1 MSLLRSCAPFL
12 FHHYRY
18 FCSYG
23 ACFHQKNA
31 RLRSQYP
38 PTPHLMIWK
47 TRSRILDL
55 SRSAKIMGIL
65 NVTPDSFSDGGQFFS
80 LDAAVSHA
88 RELIV
93 EGAEIIDVGGE
104 STRPGADPVSLKEEL
119 RRIIP
124 VIEKIRS
131 EFPSVLISVDTYK
144 ATTAENAIRAGA
156 DIINDIT
163 ALRGDPNMIDVVLE
177 SGVGVVLM
185 HMQGT
190 PKTMQVAPAYQDVVS
205 EVMEFLRNRCNWLVD
220 RGVDRERIAI
230 DPGFGFGKRLVDN
243 IKLMS
248 NLDAFRALAQPLLIG
263 VSRKSG
269 LAQLAGDPALPAAK
283 RIWPTVALTCLLR
296 EKGAHLLRVHDVKPN
311 LHALRMT
318 EAILERC

>member
-1 MSLLRSCAPFL
+1 
-12 FHHYRY
+12 
-18 FCSYG
+18 
-23 ACFHQKNA
+23 
-31 RLRSQYP
+31 
-38 PTPHLMIWK
+38 MIWK

-104 STRPGADPVSLKEEL
+104 STRPGADPVSPKEEL

-144 ATTAENAIRAGA
+144 ATTAEKAIRAGA

-163 ALRGDPNMIDVVLE
+163 ALRGDPSMIDVVLE

-190 PKTMQVAPAYQDVVS
+190 PKTMQVAPSYHDVVS
-205 EVMEFLRNRCNWLVD
+205 EVREFLEDRCNWLVD

-230 DPGFGFGKRLVDN
+230 DPGFGFGKRLADN
-243 IKLMS
+243 IKLMR
-248 NLDAFRALAQPLLIG
+248 NLEAFRALAQPLLIG

-269 LAQLAGDPALPAAK
+269 LAQMVGDAALPVAK

-311 LHALRMT
+311 LEALRMT

>member
-1 MSLLRSCAPFL
+1 
-12 FHHYRY
+12 
-18 FCSYG
+18 
-23 ACFHQKNA
+23 
-31 RLRSQYP
+31 
-38 PTPHLMIWK
+38 MIWK
-47 TRSRILDL
+47 TRNRILDF

-80 LDAAVSHA
+80 LEAAVSHA
-88 RELIV
+88 RELIT

-124 VIEKIRS
+124 VIERIRS

-144 ATTAENAIRAGA
+144 ATTAEKAIRAGA

-163 ALRGDPNMIDVVLE
+163 ALRGDPSMIDVVLE
-177 SGVGVVLM
+177 SGAGVVLM

-190 PKTMQVAPAYQDVVS
+190 PKTMQVAPSYQDVVS
-205 EVMEFLRNRCNWLVD
+205 EVMEFLRDRCNWLVD

-230 DPGFGFGKRLVDN
+230 DPGFGFGKRLADN
-243 IKLMS
+243 IKLMR

-263 VSRKSG
+263 VSRKSS
-269 LAQLAGDPALPAAK
+269 LAQLVGDAALPAAK

-311 LHALRMT
+311 LEALRMT

>member
-1 MSLLRSCAPFL
+1 
-12 FHHYRY
+12 
-18 FCSYG
+18 
-23 ACFHQKNA
+23 
-31 RLRSQYP
+31 
-38 PTPHLMIWK
+38 MIWK
-47 TRSRILDL
+47 TRNRILDF

-80 LDAAVSHA
+80 LEAAVSHA
-88 RELIV
+88 RELIT

-124 VIEKIRS
+124 VIERIRS

-144 ATTAENAIRAGA
+144 ATTAEKAIRAGA

-163 ALRGDPNMIDVVLE
+163 ALRGDPSMIDVVLE
-177 SGVGVVLM
+177 SGAGVVLM

-190 PKTMQVAPAYQDVVS
+190 PKTMQVAPSYQDVVS
-205 EVMEFLRNRCNWLVD
+205 EVMEFLRDRCNWLVD
-220 RGVDRERIAI
+220 RGVDRESIAI
-230 DPGFGFGKRLVDN
+230 DPGFGFGKRLADN
-243 IKLMS
+243 IKLMR

-263 VSRKSG
+263 VSRKSS
-269 LAQLAGDPALPAAK
+269 LAQLVGDAALPAAK

-311 LHALRMT
+311 LEALRMT

>member
-1 MSLLRSCAPFL
+1 
-12 FHHYRY
+12 
-18 FCSYG
+18 
-23 ACFHQKNA
+23 
-31 RLRSQYP
+31 
-38 PTPHLMIWK
+38 MIWK
-47 TRSRILDL
+47 TRNRILDF

-80 LDAAVSHA
+80 LEAAVSHA
-88 RELIV
+88 RELIT

-124 VIEKIRS
+124 VIERIRS

-144 ATTAENAIRAGA
+144 ATTAEKAIRAGA

-163 ALRGDPNMIDVVLE
+163 ALRGEPSMIDVVLE
-177 SGVGVVLM
+177 SGAGVVLM

-190 PKTMQVAPAYQDVVS
+190 PKTMQVAPSYQDVVS
-205 EVMEFLRNRCNWLVD
+205 EVMEFLRDRCNWLVD

-230 DPGFGFGKRLVDN
+230 DPGFGFGKRLADN
-243 IKLMS
+243 IKLMR

-263 VSRKSG
+263 VSRKSS
-269 LAQLAGDPALPAAK
+269 LAQLVGDAALPAAK

-311 LHALRMT
+311 LEALRMT

>member
-1 MSLLRSCAPFL
+1 
-12 FHHYRY
+12 
-18 FCSYG
+18 
-23 ACFHQKNA
+23 
-31 RLRSQYP
+31 
-38 PTPHLMIWK
+38 MIWK
-47 TRSRILDL
+47 TRSRTLDL

-80 LDAAVSHA
+80 LEAAVSHA

-104 STRPGADPVSLKEEL
+104 STRPGADPVALEEEL

-124 VIEKIRS
+124 VIQKIRS
-131 EFPSVLISVDTYK
+131 QFPSVLISVDTYK
-144 ATTAENAIRAGA
+144 AATARQAIRAGA

-163 ALRGDPNMIDVVLE
+163 ALRGDPSMIEVVLE
-177 SGVGVVLM
+177 SGAAVVLM
-185 HMQGT
+185 HMQGQ
-190 PKTMQVAPAYQDVVS
+190 PKTMQVAPSYQDVVS
-205 EVMEFLRNRCNWLVD
+205 EVVAFLRDRRDWLVD
-220 RGVDRERIAI
+220 RGVDRESIAI
-230 DPGFGFGKRLVDN
+230 DPGFGFGKRLSDN
-243 IKLMS
+243 IKLMR
-248 NLDAFRALAQPLLIG
+248 NLEAFNVLAQPLLIG

-269 LAQLAGDPALPAAK
+269 LAQLAGDSALPAAK

-311 LHALRMT
+311 LEALRMT